1 MLHYLSKIRY
11 AYKYAVCNNQLF
23 SIVVSPDLAKHFI
36 EMKTISIYSYTIV
49 KCSIY
54 VMFHLNNTLSSVS
67 KHTV

>member
-36 EMKTISIYSYTIV
+36 EMKTISIILLYNGQMFYL
-49 KCSIY
+49 CSDPA
-54 VMFHLNNTLSSVS
+54 
-67 KHTV
+67 K